1 MSIPFLGEQ
10 QSGVM
15 THEPEPTETEPQ
27 RDDLAHLVQRER
39 AQTTGDVI
47 AAQVGEGAEHI
58 AVGKNIIQIGSLQ
71 IPRWLAFAI
80 LSVLGLSMVI
90 GGITYFKVN
99 RNTQTSEALLAQAK
113 ATPTPT
119 VTPTPVQMTGD
130 FNIVVGKFG
139 QVDAQGNITETKL
152 GTELSLWLARRI
164 DETLKGVDAQSAFGH
179 ITIWHNNWHNDATAL
194 GNPTI
199 GIIRTPQDI
208 NYLVSTINASMII
221 SGVLTGPVNNPTLQL
236 GFYYARPRV
245 SEQPDAAL
253 GQHLFGRPIEIQYA
267 DDPQSAIEKLNDP
280 NNPEVR
286 QRVEALVWL
295 LKGLTKDSVGEPVQ
309 ALDLFKKGESQLQAW
324 QNPWAKAVF
333 YYFMGRT
340 ALLLND
346 LDEAQRTFTLAATN
360 DPQNIPA
367 QIGLGNYE
375 YTLAQNYFVSQQPL
389 TTTVAICAN
398 AFASNKIDVNAKA
411 VQASKMI
418 TGFNGVMETLNRAQT
433 QYQHALDLAAQ
444 ANTSTSYAA
453 DIATI
458 MLAAAHR
465 LAGEATIYQF
475 DELRLKGAAPLALL
489 DQASEQLAQANTLY
503 LQMREPLGQA
513 QSIGLLAYTNY
524 GLGLTQRAQG
534 YVNEQRK
541 AAKQAKLDYAHALNS
556 FQACTKLK
564 DRPDWNEV
572 SCDLQGKCDLQKK
585 SSCFCAAYKTQVE
598 QEYLK
603 LGGGE

>member
-1 MSIPFLGEQ
+1 
-10 QSGVM
+10 M
-15 THEPEPTETEPQ
+15 TQEPEPSESEQ
-27 RDDLAHLVQRER
+27 QQADLERLVQREH

-47 AAQVGEGAEHI
+47 AAQVGEGAQHI

-71 IPRWLAFAI
+71 IPRWLAFTI
-80 LSVLGLSMVI
+80 LGLLVLMMVI
-90 GGITYFKVN
+90 GGSTYFKVS
-99 RNTQTSEALLAQAK
+99 RNNQSTDELLAQK
-113 ATPTPT
+113 NATPTPT
-119 VTPTPVQMTGD
+119 VTPTPAQMTGD
-130 FNIVVGKFG
+130 FNIIVGKFG

-152 GTELSLWLARRI
+152 GTDLSLWLARRI
-164 DETLKGVDAQSAFGH
+164 DEVLKNADVQSSFGH
-179 ITIWHNNWHNDATAL
+179 ITIWHNNWHNDATAT
-194 GNPTI
+194 GNPAI
-199 GIIRTPQDI
+199 GIIRTEQDV

-221 SGVLTGPVNNPTLQL
+221 SGVLTGPVNNPALQL

-267 DDPQSAIEKLNDP
+267 DDPQSAIEKLSDP

-295 LKGLTKDSVGEPVQ
+295 LKALTKDSVGEPVQ
-309 ALDLFKKGESQLQAW
+309 ALELFKKGESQLQAW
-324 QNPWAKAVF
+324 QNHFAKAVF

-346 LDEAQRTFTLAATN
+346 LGEAQRTFTLAITN
-360 DPQNIPA
+360 DPQNLPA
-367 QIGLGNYE
+367 QIGLGNYY
-375 YTLAQNYFVSQQPL
+375 YTLAQNYFVSQKPL
-389 TTTVAICAN
+389 TTTLAICAN
-398 AFASNKIDVNAKA
+398 AVASNKIDINTQA
-411 VQASKMI
+411 VQARTII
-418 TGFNGVMETLNRAQT
+418 TGFNQVTETIKSAQT

-444 ANTSTSYAA
+444 ANTTTPYVT

-475 DELRLKGAAPLALL
+475 DELNTRGAAPVALL
-489 DQASEQLAQANTLY
+489 DQASKQLAQANTLY
-503 LQMREPLGQA
+503 ANMRQPLAQA
-513 QSIGLLAYTNY
+513 QYSGLLAYTNY

-541 AAKQAKLDYAHALNS
+541 ALKQAKLDYAHALNA

-564 DRPDWNEV
+564 DRPDKNEI
-572 SCDLQGKCDLQKK
+572 SCDLQGKCELQKQ